1 MSKKLEKIFNKCIS
15 LIDKGYS
22 VEYCLEKYSDCRKE
36 LEEYFA
42 TVKELGKL
50 KGVKPDSKYISNSLN
65 RIYAS
70 STETKEIKVPK
81 TGRIRVGTAILKPA
95 LIFLAVFVFISF
107 SFAGTVYASQG
118 SIPGEILYPVK
129 RSAEDIRLLLYPE
142 SMKGSLHYKF
152 LNNRV
157 LEADI
162 LLETGESLDIEII
175 EELLEE
181 ADSEFGECKRYGYFN
196 SSSEEDA
203 VKMMEKVRQK
213 YQNRYRERHKEK
225 DGVEE
230 ETKNDSE
237 CFREENT
244 GQNNEQ
250 DSMEENE
257 ESSPGKQNNEKG
269 KQQEMKE
276 HEQQK
281 GKENHD

>member
-22 VEYCLEKYSDCRKE
+22 IKYCLEKYSDCRKE

-50 KGVKPDSKYISNSLN
+50 KEVKPDSKYITNSLN
-65 RIYAS
+65 KIYS

-81 TGRIRVGTAILKPA
+81 TDRIRVGAAILKPA
-95 LIFLAVFVFISF
+95 LIFLAVFVFIGF
-107 SFAGTVYASQG
+107 SFAGTAYASQD

-129 RSAEDIRLLLYPE
+129 RSTEDIRLLLYPE
-142 SMKGSLHYKF
+142 SMKGSLHYQF

-181 ADSEFGECKRYGYFN
+181 ADGEFWECKRYGYFN
-196 SSSEEDA
+196 SSSEEDTA
-203 VKMMEKVRQK
+203 KMMEKVRQK
-213 YQNRYRERHKEK
+213 YQNRYRKKHKEK

-230 ETKNDSE
+230 GETKNDNE
-237 CFREENT
+237 CFR
-244 GQNNEQ
+244 
-250 DSMEENE
+250 EENE
-257 ESSPGKQNNEKG
+257 ESSPGKQNNTEG
-269 KQQEMKE
+269 KQQGTGK
-276 HEQQK
+276 HEQQNGK
-281 GKENHD
+281 GSHD

>member
-22 VEYCLEKYSDCRKE
+22 IKYCLEKYSDCRKE

-42 TVKELGKL
+42 AVKELGKL
-50 KGVKPDSKYISNSLN
+50 KEVKPDSKYITNSLN
-65 RIYAS
+65 KIYS

-81 TGRIRVGTAILKPA
+81 TDRIMVGAAILKPA
-95 LIFLAVFVFISF
+95 LIFLAVFVFVGF
-107 SFAGTVYASQG
+107 SFAGTAYASQD
-118 SIPGEILYPVK
+118 SVPGEILYPVK
-129 RSAEDIRLLLYPE
+129 RSTEDVRLLLYPE

-157 LEADI
+157 LEAGI
-162 LLETGESLDIEII
+162 LLEIGESLDIEII
-175 EELLEE
+175 EKLLEE
-181 ADSEFGECKRYGYFN
+181 ADSEFRKCKRYGYFN

-213 YQNRYRERHKEK
+213 YQNRYREKHKEK

-230 ETKNDSE
+230 GETKNDSE

-250 DSMEENE
+250 GSMEENE
-257 ESSPGKQNNEKG
+257 ESSPGKQSNTEG
-269 KQQEMKE
+269 KHK
-276 HEQQK
+276 QQK
-281 GKENHD
+281 GKESRN